1 MSYKKS
7 SKMKWVKLNKIWDTN
22 GVIIPQAIQILEKD
36 YKTIK
41 KMFLLNKKIELYEFT
56 FQSILEIEQLKEEM
70 NNLLIK
76 NLNFEIKGIDK
87 GFESITTCYT
97 YLDCNIEDFSIN
109 GCSLKEIAL
118 KQIDKLR
125 DDELGY
131 ILYAAL
137 LKTKNTQYII
147 KYTSIK
153 ISRTDR
159 INLLKGKFN
168 NEYIELTRSFVL
180 DDILE

>member
-1 MSYKKS
+1 MNYKKS
-7 SKMKWVKLNKIWDTN
+7 SKVKWVKLNKIWDTN

-56 FQSILEIEQLKEEM
+56 FQSEWELEQMKEEM
-70 NNLLIK
+70 SDLLIK
-76 NLNFEIKGIDK
+76 NLNFEIKGKSK
-87 GFESITTCYT
+87 GFESITVCYT
-97 YLDCNIEDFSIN
+97 YLDCKIEDFPIN
-109 GCSLKEIAL
+109 GCTLNEIAL
-118 KQIDKLR
+118 KQIDDLR

-137 LKTKNTQYII
+137 LKAKNTKYII
-147 KYTSIK
+147 NYSSIK

-168 NEYIELTRSFVL
+168 NEYIEMTRSFVL